1 MVFDGLLRTANER
14 EFPSLYTDEFR
25 EKTVVVTTELAGTGY
40 VRRLEKEGIRVWVL
54 SADNSQV
61 SYESFRE
68 RCRQEKIYG
77 IYIEGGSQLLSGMIQ
92 HAALDYLFVYQA
104 PLFFGDDKA
113 KPALRGLRT
122 EKIDDGVRLQ
132 NTRHAVV
139 GEDRL
144 FRGFLRY
151 PEKLQVDEL
160 LFGHFK

>member
-1 MVFDGLLRTANER
+1 LRTANQR
-14 EFPSLYTDEFR
+14 EFPGLYTDEFR
-25 EKTVVVTTELAGTGY
+25 DRTIVVTTELAGTGY
-40 VRRLEKEGIRVWVL
+40 VRRLETEGIRVWVL
-54 SADNSQV
+54 SAENSQV

-77 IYIEGGSQLLSGMIQ
+77 VYTEGGSQLLSGMIQ
-92 HAALDYLFVYQA
+92 HAALDYLFAYQA
-104 PLFFGDDKA
+104 PVLFGDDKS

-122 EKIDDGVRLQ
+122 EAIDQGVRLE

-144 FRGFLRY
+144 LRGFLRY
-151 PEKLQVDEL
+151 PPKLQVDEL